1 MFTARAEFELY
12 SSKAL
17 LFTPKLIR
25 ENSGWVNGMRRFT
38 DLFIKIIYLKA
49 SKMAQRRKVFAVKPD
64 DMSSIP
70 GTHMVKR
77 AKPLNPFLISTSVYQ
92 EPTP

>member
-1 MFTARAEFELY
+1 
-12 SSKAL
+12 
-17 LFTPKLIR
+17 
-25 ENSGWVNGMRRFT
+25 MRKSI

-49 SKMAQRRKVFAVKPD
+49 SKMAQRGEVLAVKPD

-70 GTHMVKR
+70 GSHKVKR
-77 AKPLNPFLISTSVYQ
+77 ANSLNPFLISTSVYQ